1 MALLKPI
8 NLDNGITTNY
18 HRVVSVNNIT
28 NISSIIEVG
37 SYTSQEKREEEKNA
51 IKNNKRM
58 NVFIE
63 SDYINIPYNQVLNVV
78 SAYEYLKQTDKYSG
92 AEDV

>member
-1 MALLKPI
+1 MALLKSI